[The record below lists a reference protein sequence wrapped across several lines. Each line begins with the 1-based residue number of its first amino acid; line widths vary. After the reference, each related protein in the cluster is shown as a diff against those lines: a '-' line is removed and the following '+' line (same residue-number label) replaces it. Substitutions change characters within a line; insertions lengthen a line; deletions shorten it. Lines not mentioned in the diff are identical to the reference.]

1 MITEE
6 VNNVIIIGCIKFK
19 RLKELSD
26 EEIQSVFP
34 SILKVVSHMYIVDQL
49 WFHII
54 SGKDM
59 PIGSRERNRGRV
71 QKIVQ
76 IISFI

>member
-1 MITEE
+1 M
-6 VNNVIIIGCIKFK
+6 KFK

-26 EEIQSVFP
+26 DVYHQEIQSVFP
-34 SILKVVSHMYIVDQL
+34 SILKVVSHRYIVDQL

>member
-6 VNNVIIIGCIKFK
+6 VNKVIVIIIGCIKFK
-19 RLKELSD
+19 RLKELSAD
-26 EEIQSVFP
+26 VYHQEIQSFFP

-49 WFHII
+49 WFPII

-59 PIGSRERNRGRV
+59 PIGSRERNRGRERY
-71 QKIVQ
+71 
-76 IISFI
+76 

>member
-1 MITEE
+1 M
-6 VNNVIIIGCIKFK
+6 KFK

-26 EEIQSVFP
+26 DVYHQEIQSVFP

-59 PIGSRERNRGRV
+59 PIGSRKKQGKGKVLKKWIGCFTFYLRGI
-71 QKIVQ
+71 KN
-76 IISFI
+76 F

>member
-1 MITEE
+1 M
-6 VNNVIIIGCIKFK
+6 KFK

-26 EEIQSVFP
+26 NVYHQEIQSVFP
-34 SILKVVSHMYIVDQL
+34 FILKVVSHMYIVYPL

-59 PIGSRERNRGRV
+59 PIGSRERNRGRERY
-71 QKIVQ
+71 
-76 IISFI
+76 